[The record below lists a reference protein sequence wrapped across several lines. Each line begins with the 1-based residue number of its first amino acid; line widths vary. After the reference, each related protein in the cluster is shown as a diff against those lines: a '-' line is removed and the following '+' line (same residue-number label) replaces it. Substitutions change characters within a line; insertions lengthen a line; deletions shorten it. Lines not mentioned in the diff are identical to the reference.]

1 MGIAT
6 SEFVIIVR
14 RDLIRLLRLAEE
26 LKGNIIYSDTTSNF
40 LRLRFRGQ
48 PCSNEFV
55 TNVVKFLR
63 ESRDLIN
70 SCRCLS
76 TYISRLH
83 VSESIN
89 RKLTAVKSCG
99 TGCVTIS
106 SKVLCVRGEGDINL
120 LLEIFTTT
128 YGLKVRAYPASAR
141 EQAMLTSGLRQVV
154 SCDDNLIRRLL
165 SIMCELEKCL
175 SGV

>member
-6 SEFVIIVR
+6 SEFVIIVK

-26 LKGNIIYSDTTSNF
+26 LKGNIVYSNTTSNF
-40 LRLRFRGQ
+40 LRLKFRGQ
-48 PCSNEFV
+48 PCSHEFV

-76 TYISRLH
+76 TYVSRLH
-83 VSESIN
+83 VSEGIN
-89 RKLTAVKSCG
+89 RKLAAVKSCG
-99 TGCVTIS
+99 TSCVTIG
-106 SKVLCVRGEGDINL
+106 SKVLCVRSEGGINL

-128 YGLKVRAYPASAR
+128 HSLKVRAYPASAR
-141 EQAMLTSGLRQVV
+141 EQATSVSSLRQVV